1 MEELGEIETANSNI
15 LSRARAKPDEVVGSS
30 TFISVNERIA
40 SRAKVRA
47 KEGKPNTQQQVGI
60 DSIVQATVEEDYSMS
75 YDF

>member
-1 MEELGEIETANSNI
+1 MEELEEIETANSNI